1 MLDFHSGPSI
11 KSYKRISNWFNLEKD
26 KILKVNSGKVDI
38 GQHISSTLALIC
50 SKITGIPYDQVEII
64 RLNTDFTPDEGK
76 TASSLSVP
84 HSGSAL
90 KAASIILRK
99 NFFKYVIEN
108 LHIKKE
114 NLIFENGIIKDK
126 NSNKSF
132 SYLWIFNILIFL
144 KPRNF
149 QI

>member
-11 KSYKRISNWFNLEKD
+11 ISYKRISNWFNLEKD

-50 SKITGIPYDQVEII
+50 SKITGVPYDQIEIV

-90 KAASIILRK
+90 KAASLTLRK

-108 LHIKKE
+108 LDIQKE

-126 NSNKSF
+126 ISNKSF
-132 SYLWIFNILIFL
+132 SYWDFL
-144 KPRNF
+144 KLRNF